1 VSSSSSAPAGAD
13 STAAAPRDDGIW
25 STWKLSPAPVR
36 AILLGVFVNRLGAFF
51 QTFLVLFLTQRG
63 FTKFEAGFALTAYGV
78 GSMLGVLVGGALADR
93 LGPRLAT
100 LVSMGGSA
108 VMLLSVLY
116 LGYYPALVAA
126 VFLVGLIGQLYRPAS
141 ATLLSELTDKERQV
155 MIFAL
160 YRWALNLGTTAAPLI
175 GAALIVVSYD
185 LLFWAE
191 AITALGY
198 GVIAAIAL
206 PRREAKPAP
215 AEAEAEA
222 APAQPDGYRA
232 VLADRRF
239 VMYLLAMLV
248 NAAVYIQY
256 VSTLPL
262 TMRDAG
268 LATFWFSLVI
278 ALNGFIVI
286 TCELLVT
293 KFTQKLPIKLVVGL
307 GFALL
312 GAGFSL
318 YALPWG
324 VAIFLIGT
332 LVWTA
337 AEIVAG
343 PTLFAY
349 PGMVAPDHL
358 RGRYI
363 GSTQLM
369 FSLGSAVGPGL
380 GVFLYDAIGLNV
392 WWCFGVASLLAMVL
406 AISGMRRIDAAEAE
420 SPASETPAPEAPG
433 TAAAATTEP
442 GFLDAQVSSESR

>member
-406 AISGMRRIDAAEAE
+406 ATSGMRRIDAAEAE
-420 SPASETPAPEAPG
+420 SLASETPAPEAPG

>member
-1 VSSSSSAPAGAD
+1 MSSSSSAPAGAD